1 MLLNRAGPTRI
12 NEVWVADI
20 TYIPLKET
28 GFGYLALLMDLFS
41 RRIVGWSFLEEM
53 GERLVLG
60 TLREAI
66 RDRQPGPG
74 LIHHSDRGGGHR
86 REAVVARAVRFEA
99 SCAGPACDKA

>member
-1 MLLNRAGPTRI
+1 M
-12 NEVWVADI
+12 
-20 TYIPLKET
+20 KET

-60 TLREAI
+60 TLTEAI

-86 REAVVARAVRFEA
+86 RKAVVARGVSFEA